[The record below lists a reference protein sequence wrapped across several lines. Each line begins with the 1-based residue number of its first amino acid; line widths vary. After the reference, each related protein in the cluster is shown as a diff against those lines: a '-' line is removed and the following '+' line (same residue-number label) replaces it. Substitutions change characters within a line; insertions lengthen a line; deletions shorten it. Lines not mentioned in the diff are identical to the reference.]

1 MEPARSHRP
10 ARTGHTAGRASS
22 RPAPRPGLLPWL
34 SVAVAAGLVGL
45 VGLVGLAGCR
55 SQETAEGRNARSAAD
70 EAQPAAPTAAI
81 APALVGSLAAVG
93 AVAERGP
100 LVAIIIDDWGQA
112 LTGPQAVILALPQPL
127 TLAVLPCLPHS
138 AEIAA
143 LATGLDLPGAD
154 GGPDASLAAGGVP
167 PSPAGATARPIPA
180 TARREIFLHMPMR
193 PIDYPE
199 SNPGEPVL
207 ETGLDPAEVERR
219 LARSLATVPG
229 ARGVN
234 NHMGSAATADP
245 ELMSVLMAGLARR
258 HLLFVDSLTSPASVA
273 YGEARRAGVPALRNR
288 IFLDVDRTSEE
299 AIAANLAALVAAAR
313 AQGSAVGIAHPY
325 IATADVLARE
335 LPRYEAEGVRFVT
348 ISELMVRTTSAAAG
362 EGGLARGR

>member
-1 MEPARSHRP
+1 VEPACNHRP
-10 ARTGHTAGRASS
+10 ARTGRTAGRASLY
-22 RPAPRPGLLPWL
+22 PAPWPSPLLWL
-34 SVAVAAGLVGL
+34 ALAVLA
-45 VGLVGLAGCR
+45 GLVGLAGCR
-55 SQETAEGRNARSAAD
+55 SQEAGEGQQVRAAAEGTQPVA
-70 EAQPAAPTAAI
+70 PAAST
-81 APALVGSLAAVG
+81 APALVGSLATAS

-100 LVAIIIDDWGQA
+100 LVAIIVDDWGQA

-143 LATGLDLPGAD
+143 LATRLDLPVAGAD
-154 GGPDASLAAGGVP
+154 PARAAGGVP
-167 PSPAGATARPIPA
+167 PSPVGATARPIPA
-180 TARREIFLHMPMR
+180 TARREIFLHMPML

-199 SNPGEPVL
+199 SDPGEPFL

-245 ELMSVLMAGLARR
+245 ELMSVFMAGLARR

-273 YGEARRAGVPALRNR
+273 YAVARRAGVPALRNR

-299 AIAANLAALVAAAR
+299 AIAGNLAALVAAAR

-348 ISELMVRTTSAAAG
+348 ISELMVRTSSAAVG
-362 EGGLARGR
+362 EGGVARGR